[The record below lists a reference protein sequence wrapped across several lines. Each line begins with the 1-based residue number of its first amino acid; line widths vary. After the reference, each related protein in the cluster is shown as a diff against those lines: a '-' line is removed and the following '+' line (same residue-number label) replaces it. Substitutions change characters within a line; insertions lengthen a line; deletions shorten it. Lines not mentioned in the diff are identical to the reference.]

1 MDFFMKKLFGPIF
14 LLEGCV
20 LSIQQ
25 NLRQVC
31 AKSKHEEKK
40 SLKNWSYWSKIEEKN
55 KIPEKIL
62 SSLKPVICIDL
73 VKIVAIQNL
82 YRLLCRILY
91 EPWQC
96 QLLGFLLLLNPT
108 LACSNPAWTVAL
120 KCILHNCIT
129 VHQVEDCQLDFET
142 IVGLMEVSRE
152 PQGKHFLINS
162 SNIYPS
168 TEVI

>member
-1 MDFFMKKLFGPIF
+1 MGRIWSNSKSTPQSSLLWRVCDLSRFFLNLCTPLKRFAWSFAHTLVVMDFFMKKLFGPIF
-14 LLEGCV
+14 ILKGCV

-40 SLKNWSYWSKIEEKN
+40 SLKNRREKL
-55 KIPEKIL
+55 EKFL

-108 LACSNPAWTVAL
+108 LAYSHPA
-120 KCILHNCIT
+120 
-129 VHQVEDCQLDFET
+129 
-142 IVGLMEVSRE
+142 
-152 PQGKHFLINS
+152 
-162 SNIYPS
+162 
-168 TEVI
+168 

>member
-14 LLEGCV
+14 LLKGCV

-40 SLKNWSYWSKIEEKN
+40 SLKNRREKL
-55 KIPEKIL
+55 EKFL

-96 QLLGFLLLLNPT
+96 QLLGFLLLLNPN
-108 LACSNPAWTVAL
+108 LAYSHPAWTVAL
-120 KCILHNCIT
+120 KYILHNYTT
-129 VHQVEDCQLDFET
+129 VRQVEDWQLDFET

-152 PQGKHFLINS
+152 PQGKHSLINS

-168 TEVI
+168 MEVI